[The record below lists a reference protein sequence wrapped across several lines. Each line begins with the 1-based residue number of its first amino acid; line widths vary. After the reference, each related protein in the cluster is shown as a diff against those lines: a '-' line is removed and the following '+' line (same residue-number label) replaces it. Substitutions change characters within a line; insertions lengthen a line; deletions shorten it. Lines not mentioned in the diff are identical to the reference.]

1 MAHRYDLDT
10 FEGRTTFDEM
20 VERYIAMDQDIAGYD
35 AEHYA
40 QEVWE
45 NLELTNELDAWEEEG
60 GIDFVNDLE
69 EARARVTFVVVRC
82 LKEEQ
87 EWRAATR

>member
-1 MAHRYDLDT
+1 
-10 FEGRTTFDEM
+10 M
-20 VERYIAMDQDIAGYD
+20 VERYIQQDQDIAGYD

-45 NLELTNELDAWEEEG
+45 NLEFTNELDAWEEG